1 MQLIYGEKQ
10 QRTYL
15 TARFTASSFL
25 LSVNPILCCN
35 EQKAYKM
42 IEEVI
47 VPYII
52 NVRKRDNL
60 KQDQKSLLGM
70 DLFSGQIVQNVINW

>member
-25 LSVNPILCCN
+25 LSVNPIFCSN

-70 DLFSGQIVQNVINW
+70 DVFSGQIVQNVINW

>member
-1 MQLIYGEKQ
+1 MQLIYGGKQ

-15 TARFTASSFL
+15 TASFTASSFL
-25 LSVNPILCCN
+25 LSVNPILCSN

-42 IEEVI
+42 IEEII

-70 DLFSGQIVQNVINW
+70 DVFSGQIVQNVINW